1 VNDLDLIEEVLSAA
15 GTPKSSG
22 RVSASVKAA
31 KRTADASAS
40 AFPPA
45 RRGMARQKER
55 AGLCSVYA
63 PFGTT
68 CKVCGKV
75 HPV

>member
-1 VNDLDLIEEVLSAA
+1 VNDLDLIEEVLSDAT
-15 GTPKSSG
+15 GSVG

-31 KRTADASAS
+31 KRSADAPAS
-40 AFPPA
+40 TFPPA

-55 AGLCSVYA
+55 AGLCPVYA